1 MKKQNQNQISICI
14 PRVDNNTTKE
24 HISNVLQN
32 SNLFKVDL
40 INEIPLRN
48 DPEHKRILMKIRM
61 NRNNENAQFMEDRL
75 KNEGNIKFVY
85 DMPWY
90 WKICLSH

>member
-1 MKKQNQNQISICI
+1 MKGSNQISICI
-14 PRVDNNTTKE
+14 PRVENNLSKE
-24 HISNVLQN
+24 HISNILQK
-32 SNLFKVDL
+32 SNLCKVDL

-48 DPEHKRILMKIRM
+48 DPTHKRILMKIRM
-61 NRNNENAQFMEDRL
+61 NRWNEQALTVENRL
-75 KNEGNIKFVY
+75 MTEGNIKFVY